1 MLDASLLIV
10 YSGGDRDVLV
20 FLLLVVEPKG
30 WANGEVMLGML
41 YSGS

>member
-10 YSGGDRDVLV
+10 YFGGDRDVLV

-30 WANGEVMLGML
+30 WGNSEVVLGIV
-41 YSGS
+41 